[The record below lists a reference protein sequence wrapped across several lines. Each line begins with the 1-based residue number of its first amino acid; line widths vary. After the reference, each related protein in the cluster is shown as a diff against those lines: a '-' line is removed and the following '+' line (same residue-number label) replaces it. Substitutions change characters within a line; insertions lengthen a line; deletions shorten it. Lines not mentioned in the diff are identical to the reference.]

1 MHLMEGM
8 TSHGKGVVMN
18 EMWMIMSLR
27 KLLERS
33 LLVIVERGRGIIAV
47 RTTCEFPPLSGD
59 GKNEK
64 RTRRIVD
71 ANRYTCSRLKY
82 DGEGIESCMQHVENV
97 STLKI
102 NNSEDL
108 ACSDVTAISTNPSDK
123 QDDEIQRKD
132 SNNTRASSSS
142 LKIVSLGGVTVEEE
156 LNIIKESIN
165 TTSNTSRKNNL
176 SLFSSILNDDNT
188 LKSKTTFRYIIPS
201 SSYFEAVIQ
210 RSSVEE
216 VNGSKGMDDVL
227 ENGPWMIRTIPI
239 ILNKWTPSSRLK
251 KEDLTSVLVWI
262 KFHDVHM
269 AVFTADGNS
278 FARAMIEIVTNTEM
292 KDSMVVAIPNLEGEG
307 YTRETISI
315 EYEWT
320 PPRRNTTRNG
330 DVNCTFQPKS
340 RFVYRHDTNSKPPS
354 PKTSGNNDSNDVK
367 GKNIVTEQ
375 KDSVGIQIDS
385 DKKDVIHV
393 YDEIGTFFMAAK
405 TSTWTEGDDTH
416 IDSSHIT
423 NDPKVGED

>member
-1 MHLMEGM
+1 
-8 TSHGKGVVMN
+8 
-18 EMWMIMSLR
+18 MWMIMSLR

-71 ANRYTCSRLKY
+71 ANRYTCSRLKLMT
-82 DGEGIESCMQHVENV
+82 GRGIGDSSVDQGMQHVENV

-188 LKSKTTFRYIIPS
+188 LK
-201 SSYFEAVIQ
+201 
-210 RSSVEE
+210 
-216 VNGSKGMDDVL
+216 
-227 ENGPWMIRTIPI
+227 
-239 ILNKWTPSSRLK
+239 
-251 KEDLTSVLVWI
+251 
-262 KFHDVHM
+262 
-269 AVFTADGNS
+269 
-278 FARAMIEIVTNTEM
+278 
-292 KDSMVVAIPNLEGEG
+292 
-307 YTRETISI
+307 
-315 EYEWT
+315 
-320 PPRRNTTRNG
+320 
-330 DVNCTFQPKS
+330 
-340 RFVYRHDTNSKPPS
+340 
-354 PKTSGNNDSNDVK
+354 
-367 GKNIVTEQ
+367 
-375 KDSVGIQIDS
+375 
-385 DKKDVIHV
+385 
-393 YDEIGTFFMAAK
+393 
-405 TSTWTEGDDTH
+405 
-416 IDSSHIT
+416 
-423 NDPKVGED
+423 